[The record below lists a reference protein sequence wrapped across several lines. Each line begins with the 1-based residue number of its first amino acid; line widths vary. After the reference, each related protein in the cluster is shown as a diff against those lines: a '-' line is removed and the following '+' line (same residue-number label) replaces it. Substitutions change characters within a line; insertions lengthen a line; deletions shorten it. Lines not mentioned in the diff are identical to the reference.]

1 MTGLSF
7 EDRCEVSEY
16 LRRIFEDPPQ
26 TSDIPGDN
34 LEAADGESCQSH
46 SWCSVAS
53 HTLATRC
60 CVGEFK
66 FKNLEESKVQRLKK
80 ISESLSIGFQVN
92 RAIRIEH
99 IIKRGLF
106 GGFGLGV
113 EDVRGL
119 G

>member
-53 HTLATRC
+53 HTLARRC

-66 FKNLEESKVQRLKK
+66 FKNLEESKQALLFLFSK
-80 ISESLSIGFQVN
+80 IWV
-92 RAIRIEH
+92 
-99 IIKRGLF
+99 GLF
-106 GGFGLGV
+106 VFLEQPQEAQSPLLTRLWDDLSFV
-113 EDVRGL
+113 
-119 G
+119 